1 MGNWARLPRTHTKM
15 LSVVSKLVISV
26 FLRQSQENAE
36 AHQLALV
43 SSRPIIDP
51 ASNMGVTILE
61 DWPLNSTWCTYMCDH
76 IWKYKNMYMHTHIY
90 NTCITKEILIFFPS
104 NFFPGLAW
112 IPKMPSNWLVC
123 MSFIAGD
130 FVLLYFCAPYIDYYN
145 HVYKENTKKEEMIA
159 PWFTLCVTECFPFH
173 FISLCAENLNQ
184 VVTIMLM
191 ELGIL
196 LSSLQFYHGH
206 LFFFVTQPS

>member
-1 MGNWARLPRTHTKM
+1 
-15 LSVVSKLVISV
+15 
-26 FLRQSQENAE
+26 
-36 AHQLALV
+36 
-43 SSRPIIDP
+43 
-51 ASNMGVTILE
+51 
-61 DWPLNSTWCTYMCDH
+61 
-76 IWKYKNMYMHTHIY
+76 
-90 NTCITKEILIFFPS
+90 
-104 NFFPGLAW
+104 
-112 IPKMPSNWLVC
+112 MPSNWLVC

-130 FVLLYFCAPYIDYYN
+130 FVLLYFCTPYIDYYN

-196 LSSLQFYHGH
+196 LSSLQFYHRH
-206 LFFFVTQPS
+206 LFFSVTQPS

>member
-1 MGNWARLPRTHTKM
+1 MMYTRVITSENTKTCICTHTYTT
-15 LSVVSKLVISV
+15 
-26 FLRQSQENAE
+26 
-36 AHQLALV
+36 HALQK
-43 SSRPIIDP
+43 
-51 ASNMGVTILE
+51 
-61 DWPLNSTWCTYMCDH
+61 
-76 IWKYKNMYMHTHIY
+76 KY
-90 NTCITKEILIFFPS
+90 LFFFFSS

-123 MSFIAGD
+123 MSFIGGD
-130 FVLLYFCAPYIDYYN
+130 FVLLYFCTPYIDYYN

-159 PWFTLCVTECFPFH
+159 LWFTLCVTECFPFH

-196 LSSLQFYHGH
+196 LSSLQFYHRH
-206 LFFFVTQPS
+206 LFFSVTQPS